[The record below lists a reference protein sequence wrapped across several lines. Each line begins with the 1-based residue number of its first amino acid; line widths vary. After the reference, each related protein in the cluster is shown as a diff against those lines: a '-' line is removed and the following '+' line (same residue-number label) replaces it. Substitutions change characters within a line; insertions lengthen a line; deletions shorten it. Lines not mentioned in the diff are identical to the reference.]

1 MSVVRLC
8 NMSEP
13 QTHRDVPP
21 ETSPHS
27 TKSRSRAG
35 RGVWAGLVL
44 ALIATV
50 LMWITSYVGPL
61 AARQAAARA
70 DYDNLYTVSIIG
82 LGAVVVLSLIAVI
95 LGMRGVRKPAGNA
108 MAGAAIGIG
117 VIQFLGVLVTFI
129 VSTQF
134 TELIY

>member
-1 MSVVRLC
+1 M
-8 NMSEP
+8 
-13 QTHRDVPP
+13 
-21 ETSPHS
+21 
-27 TKSRSRAG
+27 
-35 RGVWAGLVL
+35 L
-44 ALIATV
+44 ALSATV